1 MDYTESLYRCS
12 LLIGIWHGVCCK
24 IPHKKPRGEKLEDAS
39 PTNTIKTRI
48 DHIFL
53 MIDSNESDFLDDI
66 DQNVRDEY
74 KKMYAD
80 VRDEYNFWVSAG
92 EQQVMAVDLLIKLTK
107 LTQFIAVITAKRA
120 GFEV

>member
-1 MDYTESLYRCS
+1 M
-12 LLIGIWHGVCCK
+12 
-24 IPHKKPRGEKLEDAS
+24 EDAS